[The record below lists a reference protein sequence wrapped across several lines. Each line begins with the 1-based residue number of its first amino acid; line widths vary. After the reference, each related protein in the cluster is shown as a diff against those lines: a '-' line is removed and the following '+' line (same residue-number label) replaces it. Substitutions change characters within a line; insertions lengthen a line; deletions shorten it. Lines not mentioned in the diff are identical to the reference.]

1 MNMQPEIKTGQTPLL
16 IDASSAPM
24 RAPES
29 LGAPNPIMAMD
40 DHILSGPEGAAF
52 LELTAACS
60 RRCAS
65 AEMFRSLVRTFVSPL
80 LPHRF
85 SVAVLGCLSFDHL
98 SIRHMIG
105 VDYPEPFLKMIPRHS
120 KLADRPVV
128 AKWLSTREPLVV
140 DPVRDR
146 SLLSALELREIETFG
161 LGRIA
166 VHGQIDLSSSMA
178 SYFSFAGTHALVNDQ
193 RAKFVLRLIT
203 PHLHAALVS
212 IPTMPMS
219 NPMLDE
225 LTRLEREL
233 LVWLA
238 AGRSNAQIAALRG
251 RSPTTVRNQISTLFR
266 KIQVSTRAE
275 AVALA
280 ASQAIS
286 LGHLHPTRTNDP

>member
-1 MNMQPEIKTGQTPLL
+1 MA
-16 IDASSAPM
+16 IDDCS
-24 RAPES
+24 
-29 LGAPNPIMAMD
+29 
-40 DHILSGPEGAAF
+40 LSGPEGAAF
-52 LELTAACS
+52 LELTAVCA
-60 RRCAS
+60 RPCAS

-105 VDYPEPFLKMIPRHS
+105 IDYPESFLALIPRHS
-120 KLADRPVV
+120 KLSDRPVV
-128 AKWLSTREPLVV
+128 AKWLSTRGPLVV

-146 SLLSALELREIETFG
+146 ALLSPLELREIETFG

-178 SYFSFAGTHALVNDQ
+178 SYFSFAGAHELVNDQ

-212 IPTMPMS
+212 VPAMS
-219 NPMLDE
+219 MSSPMLDK

-238 AGRSNAQIAALRG
+238 AGRSNAEIAALRG

-266 KIQVSTRAE
+266 KLHVSTRAE

-280 ASQAIS
+280 ASQAIGLDHRRS
-286 LGHLHPTRTNDP
+286 TRTNDP

>member
-1 MNMQPEIKTGQTPLL
+1 MA
-16 IDASSAPM
+16 IDDCTLGGPDGAS
-24 RAPES
+24 
-29 LGAPNPIMAMD
+29 
-40 DHILSGPEGAAF
+40 F

-60 RRCAS
+60 RRCVS
-65 AEMFRSLVRTFVSPL
+65 TEMFQGLIRTFVRPL

-85 SVAVLGCLSFDHL
+85 SIAVLGSLSFDHL

-105 VDYPEPFLKMIPRHS
+105 VDYPESFLERIPRHS

-128 AKWLSTREPLVV
+128 AKWLSTREPLIV
-140 DPVRDR
+140 DPARDR
-146 SLLSALELREIETFG
+146 SLLSPLELREIETFG

-178 SYFSFAGTHALVNDQ
+178 SYFSFAGTHELLNDQ
-193 RAKFVLRLIT
+193 RARFVLRLIT

-212 IPTMPMS
+212 IPAMS
-219 NPMLDE
+219 MSSPMLDK

-238 AGRSNAQIAALRG
+238 AGRSNAEIATLRG

-275 AVALA
+275 AVAFA
-280 ASQAIS
+280 ASQAIG
-286 LGHLHPTRTNDP
+286 LDRLHSTRTNDP